1 MEKET
6 KIRRVY
12 FVERIG
18 MAPGAAAAGLML
30 IVMMGIAN
38 GGVESGSDD
47 PFALYVLGDSSVNC
61 GDNNLFYPFLHHNLS
76 LLPCNGSGSTLLPYF
91 LAEKIGLPHILP
103 FYSQNGSVE
112 ELLRGVNFGSAQATI
127 INPNSPSDQS
137 LNEQLRQVFETL
149 QLLQLQLPENQASHF
164 IQSSIFYLSFGKD
177 DYIKF
182 LLGNYNSLVHGR
194 EEFAGILV
202 NQMVRVM
209 RSLYDANVRKMVCV
223 GIMPLGCTPRMV
235 LDFSS
240 GVSGNLVNG
249 CVREV
254 NEAVLEYNQLL
265 GRHILG
271 LNEELSNVQIV
282 FCDIYQAIMEMV
294 TNPSQYGFE
303 DARNAC
309 CGIGLYGA
317 MMGCLSTEM
326 ACDQASIH
334 IWWDLY
340 NPTEMVNSL
349 LASSVWFGKPFSKIC
364 HPTNIQDI
372 VS

>member
-1 MEKET
+1 M
-6 KIRRVY
+6 
-12 FVERIG
+12 
-18 MAPGAAAAGLML
+18 
-30 IVMMGIAN
+30 
-38 GGVESGSDD
+38 
-47 PFALYVLGDSSVNC
+47 
-61 GDNNLFYPFLHHNLS
+61 
-76 LLPCNGSGSTLLPYF
+76 
-91 LAEKIGLPHILP
+91 PHILP

-294 TNPSQYGFE
+294 TNPSQYGIFTF
-303 DARNAC
+303 
-309 CGIGLYGA
+309 L
-317 MMGCLSTEM
+317 
-326 ACDQASIH
+326 
-334 IWWDLY
+334 
-340 NPTEMVNSL
+340 
-349 LASSVWFGKPFSKIC
+349 FS
-364 HPTNIQDI
+364 
-372 VS
+372 